1 MWPMITG
8 PAELRGY
15 PFSAASP
22 LDAPVEFAHLRA
34 NEPVS
39 RVRLE
44 RGEVAWLLTR
54 YADIRAALIDSRL
67 TTWVPG
73 VSAGAVEEAPG
84 LLFVMNGPAHLRL
97 RGRLSKGLTPRL
109 VEDLRPRIRQ
119 IADQLVAA
127 MIQEGHPADLI
138 PAFAASLSI
147 AALSELLGIPIGQR
161 EGFREWS
168 DAMLAVFSAPTPAE
182 MAAGGTKLAAFV
194 AELLADKRRQPGDD
208 LLSALV
214 APGDVCD
221 RLSDSELQNIVFTLL
236 LAAYVPP
243 ANAMAVAVLQL
254 FRHPDQH
261 AVLRANPA
269 LIGTAVDELLR
280 IDQSSAADQL
290 RVATADVDIGGVPIR
305 AGGIVVAPLRCANQD
320 PAVFVDADRFD
331 VTRAENPH
339 LTFAYGP
346 HYCLGA
352 ALARLQLQVGIGVLV
367 GRLPQLRL
375 AVPFAELSWTPM
387 FFTLNG
393 PQTLPVVW

>member
-1 MWPMITG
+1 MA
-8 PAELRGY
+8 PA
-15 PFSAASP
+15 
-22 LDAPVEFAHLRA
+22 
-34 NEPVS
+34 S
-39 RVRLE
+39 RVKN
-44 RGEVAWLLTR
+44 
-54 YADIRAALIDSRL
+54 
-67 TTWVPG
+67 
-73 VSAGAVEEAPG
+73 SA
-84 LLFVMNGPAHLRL
+84 
-97 RGRLSKGLTPRL
+97 
-109 VEDLRPRIRQ
+109 
-119 IADQLVAA
+119 
-127 MIQEGHPADLI
+127 
-138 PAFAASLSI
+138 
-147 AALSELLGIPIGQR
+147 
-161 EGFREWS
+161 
-168 DAMLAVFSAPTPAE
+168 
-182 MAAGGTKLAAFV
+182 
-194 AELLADKRRQPGDD
+194 PGDD

-290 RVATADVDIGGVPIR
+290 RVATADVDIGGVPFR
-305 AGGIVVAPLRCANQD
+305 AGEIVVAPLRCANQD

-331 VTRAENPH
+331 VTSAENPH